1 MTHARARTRTATR
14 RDRIGWG
21 WGWGFYLG
29 LAVMAMATVGGVPA
43 KAPAISGE
51 LQRRRRGYDGDRDG
65 EAKAEV

>member
-1 MTHARARTRTATR
+1 
-14 RDRIGWG
+14 
-21 WGWGFYLG
+21 
-29 LAVMAMATVGGVPA
+29 MAMATVGVVPA